1 MYHQRVNYSQDGIGI
16 YFSVDASSGLVGTG
30 ISIQNIL
37 HKLNTSPIAINYV
50 LVIVAEI
57 VREAGVVKVE
67 ISVVVDAVLIEVA
80 CGGGGC
86 GHCGG
91 QCM

>member
-1 MYHQRVNYSQDGIGI
+1 M
-16 YFSVDASSGLVGTG
+16 
-30 ISIQNIL
+30 
-37 HKLNTSPIAINYV
+37 

-86 GHCGG
+86 GHCSG